1 MSTQMNESRNI
12 LKELKREDLT
22 RQTPQKMKLFTGKFQ
37 FIETHHHLKDLDPT
51 QFTREPLKLRKQ
63 TKTKY
68 CKLFGYLDTT
78 NEESQA
84 LTRTQGSHKPK
95 LVMITE
101 ISDKTSTQVPSS
113 SAFHGEV
120 GKWIPKLY
128 YINYTVIFITC

>member
-1 MSTQMNESRNI
+1 MSTYMNESRDI
-12 LKELKREDLT
+12 LKELQGKT
-22 RQTPQKMKLFTGKFQ
+22 RQTPQKMKLFSGKFQ
-37 FIETHHHLKDLDPT
+37 FTETHHHLKDLDPT
-51 QFTREPLKLRKQ
+51 QFTREPSELRKQ

-68 CKLFGYLDTT
+68 CKPLGYLYTT

-84 LTRTQGSHKPK
+84 LKSTQRSHKPK

-113 SAFHGEV
+113 SAFRGEV

-128 YINYTVIFITC
+128 PINYTVIFITC